1 MLQSFTQL
9 LFQRNIT
16 MAFHSRKLIS
26 LIHNT
31 QISARPFDEILYSYD
46 SSSSSTTN
54 YDHSCLNP
62 TLKKDSVT

>member
-31 QISARPFDEILYSYD
+31 QISARPFDEILYSYG
-46 SSSSSTTN
+46 SSSSTTN

-62 TLKKDSVT
+62 TLKKDSIT